1 MRLDRVQLR
10 NFRCVTDQ
18 TLTVNGVTAL
28 VGRNGAG
35 KSTFL
40 QALEAFYTNGASKL
54 TADDFYAR
62 CVDEPIEITL
72 TWIGLS
78 DAAKEE
84 FRDYVQGNRLSVL
97 YRIQQATPGKFKGTY
112 HGQGL
117 RHPAFAEIR
126 GTPGAN
132 DQKKLYKALCE
143 QEEYQ
148 ALPSITR
155 AEDALNALAQWEA
168 ANPDQCERQ
177 PDDGQFFGFTSVGQW
192 KLSAFTGFTYV
203 PAVRDAA
210 SDADTGRTST
220 LSQLVDQLVRA
231 AIDEDETSR
240 QKREQMGQL
249 AREIYGGDTHPK
261 LEAVATRVST
271 RLQGLVPTAG
281 MKLAWAEDP
290 TSKLD
295 PPRAAVQLTEDDFD
309 TAIQGAGHGL
319 QRAYVIAL
327 IQEWASIQREAAVG
341 GERSF
346 ILAMEEPELYQH
358 PNRQRHLADQLYGL
372 ASAEDGGHV
381 QVIYT
386 THSPLFTRIEHFDGV
401 RRVSKDT
408 DSSPPCSVVS
418 AATADDVANT
428 LASADGGT
436 ETYTGMNLLARL
448 EDTMRPFINEGFFA
462 DYLVLVEGGSDRA
475 ALLGL
480 AEHRDVDLAG
490 HGVSVLSCGGK
501 TNMGRCAAIF
511 RALGIPTYAIWD
523 GDEGAGDTAAQASA
537 ERMNASLLRLHE
549 ATIAPF
555 PSEVS
560 ETYACYATDMEK
572 TLVAEMGSRYKE
584 VRNDVALEMGY
595 PKPSKAGKNPRVV
608 EKTLARLSAENIH
621 SSTLDL
627 IMEKVLAGAGLSS

>member
-1 MRLDRVQLR
+1 MRLESVQLK

-40 QALEAFYTNGASKL
+40 QALEVFYTNGATKL
-54 TADDFYAR
+54 ISDDFYDH
-62 CVDEPIEITL
+62 CVEEPVEIVL

-84 FRDYVQGNRLSVL
+84 FGGYVQNDSLSVL
-97 YRIQQATPGKFKGTY
+97 YRVQQAAPGKFKGTY
-112 HGQGL
+112 HGQSL
-117 RHPAFAEIR
+117 RHAPFAEIR
-126 GTPGAN
+126 ETSGAV
-132 DQKKLYKALCE
+132 DQKKLYNSLCE
-143 QEEYQ
+143 RGGYD
-148 ALPSITR
+148 ALPSVTK
-155 AEDALNALAQWEA
+155 AGDALVRMAEWEA
-168 ANPDQCERQ
+168 ANPAQCERQ
-177 PDDGQFFGFTSVGQW
+177 PDDGQFFGFPNVGQW
-192 KLSAFTGFTYV
+192 KLSAFTGFTYI
-203 PAVRDAA
+203 PAVRDAS

-231 AIDEDETSR
+231 AIDEDPVSR
-240 QKREQMGQL
+240 EKREQMGQL

-261 LEAVATRVST
+261 LQAVATRVSS

-281 MKLAWAEDP
+281 MKLTWAEDP

-295 PPRAAVQLTEDDFD
+295 PPRASVKLTEDDFD

-327 IQEWASIQREAAVG
+327 IQEWAAIQREAATG

-358 PNRQRHLADQLYGL
+358 PNRQRHLADQLYSL
-372 ASAEDGGHV
+372 ASDQEGGHV

-408 DSSPPCSVVS
+408 NSSPPCSIVS
-418 AATADDVANT
+418 AATADDVAST
-428 LASADGGT
+428 LAAASEDAD
-436 ETYTGMNLLARL
+436 TYTGVGLTTRLA
-448 EDTMRPFINEGFFA
+448 DTMRPFISEGFFA

-480 AEHRDVDLAG
+480 ADHQGVNLAA

-501 TNMGRCAAIF
+501 SNMGSCAAVF
-511 RALGIPTYAIWD
+511 QALGVPTYVIWD
-523 GDEGAGDTAAQASA
+523 GDKGKGDASNQAKSSEMNTVLLKLHDA
-537 ERMNASLLRLHE
+537 EDK
-549 ATIAPF
+549 PF
-555 PSEVS
+555 PSIVS
-560 ETYACYATDMEK
+560 DTFACYGNDMEK
-572 TLVAEMGSRYKE
+572 TLVSEMGPRYGELREE
-584 VRNDVALEMGY
+584 VAIQMGY
-595 PKPSKAGKNPRVV
+595 SQPSKGKKNPRVV
-608 EKTLARLSAENIH
+608 EKTLAQLSEEDVH
-621 SSTLDL
+621 SPTLDS
-627 IMEKVLAGAGLSS
+627 IMARICAGAGLSV